1 MIHFKASVADR
12 PVLEGLPFRQAQAR
26 HGLRVSAF
34 CITVQVYN
42 IPFRGYKKF
51 T

>member
-12 PVLEGLPFRQAQAR
+12 PVLEGLPFGQAQAR
-26 HGLRVSAF
+26 RGLRVSAF
-34 CITVQVYN
+34 CITVQGYD
-42 IPFRGYKKF
+42 IPFRGYRKY